1 MVAKTT
7 EGIKSYYKNK
17 IEELETRASSMTQN
31 LRRLEAQRNQLNTKV
46 RLLREELQLLQE
58 PGSYVGEVVKLMGKK
73 KILVKVHPEGKY
85 VVDIHPSLDIAE
97 LTPTVRVALRH
108 DSYQLH
114 KILPNKVDPLVSL
127 MMVEKVPDSTYE
139 MIGGLENQIKEIKEV
154 IELPVKHPELFDA
167 LGIAQPKGVLLYG
180 PPGTGKT
187 LLARAVAHHTD
198 CRFIRVSGSEL
209 VQKYIGEG
217 SRMVRE
223 LFVMAR
229 EHAPSIIFMDEID
242 SIGSSR
248 IESGG
253 SGGGDSEVQRTMLE
267 LLNQLDGFEATQSI
281 KVIMATNRIDILDS
295 ALLRPGRIDRKIE
308 FPPPNEAA
316 RTDILKIH
324 SRKMN
329 MTRGINLRK
338 IAEKTGGASG
348 AEVKG
353 ICTEAGMYAL
363 RERRVHVTQ
372 EDFEM
377 AVAKVLKKD
386 SEQNMS
392 IKKLFK

>member
-1 MVAKTT
+1 VKCNTKT
-7 EGIKSYYKNK
+7 
-17 IEELETRASSMTQN
+17 LN
-31 LRRLEAQRNQLNTKV
+31 LRRLEAQRNQLNAKV
-46 RLLREELQLLQE
+46 RLLKEELQLLQE
-58 PGSYVGEVVKLMGKK
+58 AGSYVGEVIKLMGKK
-73 KILVKVHPEGKY
+73 KVLVKISTDGKY
-85 VVDIHPSLDIAE
+85 VVDIHPSLDIAL
-97 LTPTVRVALRH
+97 LTPTVRVALKH
-108 DSYQLH
+108 DSYLLH

-127 MMVEKVPDSTYE
+127 MMVEKVPDSTYD

-154 IELPVKHPELFDA
+154 IELPVKHPELFDS
-167 LGIAQPKGVLLYG
+167 LGIQQPKGVLLYG

-248 IESGG
+248 DGG
-253 SGGGDSEVQRTMLE
+253 GGGGDSEVQRTMLE

-281 KVIMATNRIDILDS
+281 KVIMATNRIDILDA

-308 FPPPNEAA
+308 FPPPNEAS
-316 RTDILKIH
+316 RCEILKIH

-329 MTRGINLRK
+329 LTRGIDLMK
-338 IAEKTGGASG
+338 IAEMMGGGSG

-353 ICTEAGMYAL
+353 VCTEAGMYAL

-377 AVAKVLKKD
+377 AVSKILKKD
-386 SEQNMS
+386 SEQV
-392 IKKLFK
+392 FFY